1 MDEAGVSVPP
11 FFVCLAAHTGSARD
25 ARGSCCV
32 PCQLSACTHWSSRT
46 REGQSRSLLAQALPC
61 CVANT
66 LLQPNTEGFCSSF
79 PALIPSNVIVCN
91 AAQTSL
97 CFSGSRTEA
106 EVRQVENGGHLLSL
120 IPPPRSSQGFSALH
134 TSALRGRLDCIQ
146 VMVEKY
152 SVDVNLPSATGWC
165 PIHLVLSKENGPRA
179 LECLTFLLTARCG
192 VGRLYFV
199 SEGEFLVAHKTTN
212 PCRSLE
218 NAMWK
223 VEKDKVAKE
232 MCKLDRIK
240 MHSLDALLSP
250 RLFPLQTE
258 VDVSNAVAFDS
269 WLAKKR
275 LRPPSNRILSYL
287 ERKRPSA
294 SLRKLSKG
302 TVSPRP
308 SVALPVPKEEA
319 PSQERG
325 LQPWNPSTSL
335 SSRPA
340 TRISRPTIV
349 RLGVEPEEA
358 AAPDFSS
365 FLFLVRNAFGGP
377 KIHMGRAGTVPYVPD
392 LPFEELKRGLL
403 PQRWAPRPRLHLPRD
418 LRPMDIQVQKHKRP
432 PEPQHRWTDQLA
444 LSLRQTLDAGSARTL
459 RAHHGLFATG
469 GPSPPRRGSGQGKG
483 AATSSSSSSS
493 SSYSASLLSK
503 TSICQE

>member
-1 MDEAGVSVPP
+1 MGSPKGGRRSRQRGKLGRLSRVGTASAISASGIGRSPSKPRRQSSAKVRPKEVHYAASVGN
-11 FFVCLAAHTGSARD
+11 VHWLQMCLQKAENPT
-25 ARGSCCV
+25 
-32 PCQLSACTHWSSRT
+32 
-46 REGQSRSLLAQALPC
+46 QADI
-61 CVANT
+61 N
-66 LLQPNTEGFCSSF
+66 
-79 PALIPSNVIVCN
+79 
-91 AAQTSL
+91 
-97 CFSGSRTEA
+97 
-106 EVRQVENGGHLLSL
+106 
-120 IPPPRSSQGFSALH
+120 GFSALH

-179 LECLTFLLTARCG
+179 LECLTFLLSKGADVNVRNWNG
-192 VGRLYFV
+192 MSPLHRAA
-199 SEGEFLVAHKTTN
+199 SEGHDKCIQALIRTGADVNAKDADGQR
-212 PCRSLE
+212 PIDLARMWGQRACAKSLE

-240 MHSLDALLSP
+240 ADCEARRMQFLQTE
-250 RLFPLQTE
+250 QTE

-302 TVSPRP
+302 TVSPMP

-432 PEPQHRWTDQLA
+432 PEPRHRWTDQLA
-444 LSLRQTLDAGSARTL
+444 LSLRQTLDPGSARTL

-493 SSYSASLLSK
+493 SHSASLLSK

>member
-1 MDEAGVSVPP
+1 M
-11 FFVCLAAHTGSARD
+11 
-25 ARGSCCV
+25 
-32 PCQLSACTHWSSRT
+32 
-46 REGQSRSLLAQALPC
+46 
-61 CVANT
+61 T
-66 LLQPNTEGFCSSF
+66 LLVP
-79 PALIPSNVIVCN
+79 
-91 AAQTSL
+91 
-97 CFSGSRTEA
+97 
-106 EVRQVENGGHLLSL
+106 LSL
-120 IPPPRSSQGFSALH
+120 PSPSKPRRQSSAKVRPKEVHYAASVGNVHWLQMCLQKAENPTQADINGFSALH

-179 LECLTFLLTARCG
+179 LECLTFLLSKGADVNAPSFPPSAAYAADSCRKRASETARCG

-240 MHSLDALLSP
+240 ADCEARRMQFLQTE
-250 RLFPLQTE
+250 QTE